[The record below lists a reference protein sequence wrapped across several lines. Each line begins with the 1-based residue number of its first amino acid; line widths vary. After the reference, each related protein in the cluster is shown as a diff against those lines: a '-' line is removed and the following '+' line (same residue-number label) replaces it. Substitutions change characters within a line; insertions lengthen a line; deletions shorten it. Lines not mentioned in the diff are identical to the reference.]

1 MNTQLDF
8 NQIDEIERKSRK
20 VRSEVV
26 SEMLVQTAKRIQL
39 KCSELAESKRVAS
52 NRVGTKTLEASA
64 R

>member
-8 NQIDEIERKSRK
+8 DQIEEIERKSRK

-26 SEMLVQTAKRIQL
+26 YEIFVQTAKRIQL
-39 KCSELAESKRVAS
+39 KVRALTDSKRVVT
-52 NRVGTKTLEASA
+52 NRVGTKTVGASA